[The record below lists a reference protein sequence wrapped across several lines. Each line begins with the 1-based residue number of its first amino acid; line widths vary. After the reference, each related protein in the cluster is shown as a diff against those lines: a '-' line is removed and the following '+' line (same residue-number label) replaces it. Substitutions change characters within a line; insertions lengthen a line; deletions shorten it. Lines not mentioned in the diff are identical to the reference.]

1 MLNRGNN
8 CFDHEVGSLEPEKLA
23 DFVVLDKDPLT
34 VEVDKIKKIRVLET
48 WMDGTKVF
56 KASHRSSQD
65 LLWPCRSST
74 AALTRT
80 VPMPSTRMASTSAV
94 VLPNCS
100 ILHHF
105 SQYPALE

>member
-56 KASHRSSQD
+56 IGPVRICIGPADR
-65 LLWPCRSST
+65 LL
-74 AALTRT
+74 
-80 VPMPSTRMASTSAV
+80 
-94 VLPNCS
+94 LP
-100 ILHHF
+100 
-105 SQYPALE
+105 